1 MRINVVGRHFEIT
14 EPIKAHAEGRS
25 GKLDEKYPSLIQQ
38 IDVIVRKENS
48 AVEEYSVELKVDVE
62 HRDDFIAT
70 ATGPDL
76 YATID
81 DAATKADRQ
90 LHDHRE
96 KMKINR

>member
-1 MRINVVGRHFEIT
+1 MRINVVGRQFDIT
-14 EPIKAHAEGRS
+14 DPIRTHAEARAN
-25 GKLDEKYPSLIQQ
+25 KLDEKYPTMIQQ
-38 IDVIVRKENS
+38 IDVVVRKENS
-48 AVEEYSVELKVDVE
+48 AVEEYAVELVVDVE

-81 DAATKADRQ
+81 DAGSKADRQ

-96 KMKINR
+96 KLKINR